1 MALTS
6 RVLASGPG
14 WRAQDVICSCGPRDR
29 TFEEEHDAGCIAI
42 VTAGTFRYRSTV
54 GSAVLAPGALL
65 LGNPGHSFECS
76 HDHSTGD
83 RCLSFKFAPEFLE
96 DVATAV
102 PGARQAAFRL
112 PRLPPRPD
120 LLPVVAAAEAA
131 RDDGDAAELEEI
143 ALRLAGAVAATLAEP
158 ARRPAA
164 PSRSDERR
172 ISAALHRIER
182 DAHEPLSLADLAGAA
197 AMSPYHF
204 LRTFRA
210 VVGMTPHQ
218 YILHTRLH
226 RAAVRLRRTADSIS
240 AIAFAAGFNDLST
253 FNRRFARIMGASPSA
268 YRASAGL
275 PSKKGAA

>member
-14 WRAQDVICSCGPRDR
+14 WRAQDVICSAGPRDR
-29 TFEEEHDAGCIAI
+29 TFEEEHDVGCIAI

-65 LGNPGHSFECS
+65 LGSPCHGFECS
-76 HDHSTGD
+76 HDHSSGD

-96 DVATAV
+96 DVTAAV
-102 PGARQAAFRL
+102 PGARQTAFGM
-112 PRLPPRPD
+112 PRLPPLPG

-131 RDDGDAAELEEI
+131 RDDGDAGELAEI
-143 ALRLAGAVAATLAEP
+143 ALRLAGAVVTILAGP
-158 ARRPAA
+158 ARRPPA

-182 DAHEPLSLADLAGAA
+182 DAHEALSLAGLAGVA

-218 YILHTRLH
+218 YILHMRLH
-226 RAAVRLRRTADSIS
+226 RAAVQLRRTADSIS

-253 FNRRFARIMGASPSA
+253 FNRRFARIMGARPSA
-268 YRASAGL
+268 YRASAA
-275 PSKKGAA
+275 PMSKKGAA